1 MILEPESAFM
11 CSFKHIIHWT
21 HVPGTVLFFWD
32 PELSLTQS
40 LAHVASSLA
49 EKFKDSDSCAWRVPT
64 SVSTGEGPPA
74 QN

>member
-1 MILEPESAFM
+1 MILEPEPAFM

-21 HVPGTVLFFWD
+21 YVPGTVLFFWD

-40 LAHVASSLA
+40 LAHVAYSLA
-49 EKFKDSDSCAWRVPT
+49 EKAKDSESCVWCVPT
-64 SVSTGEGPPA
+64 SVSTGEGPPT